1 MNEIEKLVSEFR
13 QIEGLQ
19 KVVQATESNR
29 LKIVLRIPLL
39 DLQRSI
45 CYEIAEA
52 INRLAE
58 KITDQ
63 IDKDLIDKDLTWK
76 DAPC

>member
-19 KVVQATESNR
+19 KVIQATESNR
-29 LKIVLRIPLL
+29 LKIVLKIPLL

-52 INRLAE
+52 ANRLAE

-63 IDKDLIDKDLTWK
+63 IDKDLIDKDLT
-76 DAPC
+76 

>member
-1 MNEIEKLVSEFR
+1 MNEIEKLITEFR

-29 LKIVLRIPLL
+29 LKIVLKIPLL

-45 CYEIAEA
+45 CYEIAQSA
-52 INRLAE
+52 NKLAE
-58 KITDQ
+58 VITNQ
-63 IDKDLIDKDLTWK
+63 IND
-76 DAPC
+76 